1 MGFIPVSPHFLQD
14 VRVDEQSVVLKFK
27 KRILMNSNE
36 IFSFLHG
43 HFLFKYLTDD
53 ELGQIL
59 PLFSSI
65 SLDEGE
71 VLYRSGF
78 PGRNFFILLS
88 GQITLADEN
97 RNQRVITSSGHFGDK
112 NLFKDQVRTDTA
124 FASEKT
130 MLLAVNKRG
139 MMAILSAYPSIKSR
153 LTAARTSDQI
163 LDKFE
168 FPWIVEDETIRYIDR
183 KHINVLFTQIL
194 FPMFF
199 LITTGIGAVLLNLKL
214 VVFFPIILVISV
226 LWSIWLWLD
235 WRNDFY
241 LVTNIRAA
249 WVEKVIWLHDQR
261 REVPLQSI
269 LSVNISTNQLQ
280 RIFGYGDVIIRTYT
294 GNIPM
299 RNTTHPEVLVDLIT
313 EAREAA
319 MARARQTDTENINQ
333 AIRSRLGLDGNAS
346 PLDEDPEYTDL
357 EMEGGATLTEIITP
371 LQEFLNLF
379 RARYE
384 LDGVINYRKHIFILF
399 KNSWWLWI
407 LFILSLVAL
416 FARMV
421 KLIAIPSYTTIGIL
435 LFISL
440 SGLAYAFADWAND
453 RFQITEKQ
461 VFDLDRKPFG
471 RESKRSALLENILSL
486 DYQRENIIQRLFDY
500 GTVAINV
507 GDVQLDFEYVAH
519 PITVQNEIFERYNTV
534 IKQKEITESQH
545 RRDDM
550 VEFLAAYHEENSGVS
565 TPPDNEDPGE

>member
-1 MGFIPVSPHFLQD
+1 MD
-14 VRVDEQSVVLKFK
+14 
-27 KRILMNSNE
+27 SNE
-36 IFSFLHG
+36 IYSFLHE
-43 HFLFKYLTDD
+43 HFLFRYLTDD

-59 PLFSSI
+59 PLFTPI
-65 SLDEGE
+65 ALDEGE

-78 PGRNFFILLS
+78 PGRNFFIILS
-88 GQITLADEN
+88 GQITLVDEN
-97 RNQRVITSSGHFGDK
+97 RNQRVITSPVHFGEK
-112 NLFKDQVRTDTA
+112 SLFKDQVRTETA
-124 FASEKT
+124 LASEKT
-130 MLLAVNKRG
+130 MILAVNKRSIL
-139 MMAILSAYPSIKSR
+139 AILTAYPSIKSR
-153 LTAARTSDQI
+153 ITALKTSDQI
-163 LDKFE
+163 LNKFE
-168 FPWIVEDETIRYIDR
+168 FPWIVDDEYIRYIDR
-183 KHINVLFTQIL
+183 KHINVLISQLL
-194 FPMFF
+194 FPLFF
-199 LITTGIGAVLLNLKL
+199 LIVTGVGAVLLNLNL
-214 VVFFPIILVISV
+214 AVFFPIILVLSG

-241 LVTNIRAA
+241 LVTNNRAA

-269 LSVNISTNQLQ
+269 LSVNISTNKLQ

-299 RNTTHPEVLVDLIT
+299 RNTTHPEVLVDLLA

-346 PLDEDPEYTDL
+346 PIDENTEYTDL
-357 EMEGGATLTEIITP
+357 DMEGGAQLTETITP

-407 LFILSLVAL
+407 LFILSLVAF

-421 KLIAIPSYTTIGIL
+421 QLIPFPSLTIIGIL

-461 VFDLDRKPFG
+461 VIDLDRKPFG

-486 DYQRENIIQRLFDY
+486 DYRRENIIQRLFDY

-507 GDVQLDFEYVAH
+507 GDVQLDFEYVAQ
-519 PITVQNEIFERYNTV
+519 PVTVQNEIFERYNAV
-534 IKQKEITESQH
+534 IKQKEIIESQH

-550 VEFLAAYHEENSGVS
+550 VEFLAAYHEENTGVS
-565 TPPDNEDPGE
+565 SPPDDEDPDEEFTGS

>member
-1 MGFIPVSPHFLQD
+1 MD
-14 VRVDEQSVVLKFK
+14 
-27 KRILMNSNE
+27 SNE
-36 IFSFLHG
+36 IYSFLHE
-43 HFLFKYLTDD
+43 HFLFRYLTDD

-59 PLFSSI
+59 PLFTPI
-65 SLDEGE
+65 ALDEGE

-78 PGRNFFILLS
+78 PGRNFFIILS
-88 GQITLADEN
+88 GQITLVDEN
-97 RNQRVITSSGHFGDK
+97 RNQRVITSPVHFGEK
-112 NLFKDQVRTDTA
+112 SLFKDQIRTETA
-124 FASEKT
+124 LASEKT
-130 MLLAVNKRG
+130 MILAVNKRSIL
-139 MMAILSAYPSIKSR
+139 AILTAYPSIKSR
-153 LTAARTSDQI
+153 ITALKTSDQI
-163 LDKFE
+163 LNKFE
-168 FPWIVEDETIRYIDR
+168 FPWIVDAEYIRYIDR
-183 KHINVLFTQIL
+183 KHINVLISQLL
-194 FPMFF
+194 FPLFF
-199 LITTGIGAVLLNLKL
+199 LIVTGVGAVLLNLNL
-214 VVFFPIILVISV
+214 AVFFPIILVLSG

-241 LVTNIRAA
+241 LVTNNRAA

-299 RNTTHPEVLVDLIT
+299 RNTTHPEVLVDLLA

-346 PLDEDPEYTDL
+346 PIDENTEYTDL
-357 EMEGGATLTEIITP
+357 DMEGGAQLTETITP

-407 LFILSLVAL
+407 LFILSLVAF

-421 KLIAIPSYTTIGIL
+421 QLIPFPSLTIIGIL

-461 VFDLDRKPFG
+461 VIDLDRKPFG

-486 DYQRENIIQRLFDY
+486 DYRRENIIQRLFDY

-507 GDVQLDFEYVAH
+507 GDVQLDFEYVAQ
-519 PITVQNEIFERYNTV
+519 PVTVQNEIFERYNAV
-534 IKQKEITESQH
+534 IKQKEIIESQH

-550 VEFLAAYHEENSGVS
+550 VEFLAAYHEENTGISS
-565 TPPDNEDPGE
+565 PPDDEDPDEEYTGS